1 VNLIRNRNRAT
12 LRRAGNPK
20 ARAILRHGPAYS
32 RVHSVLY
39 LYPGPAQD
47 GTTFLFYQR
56 KRAGHPEEG
65 LSRTFKPQR
74 QANMPVSKGEEG
86 LGKILK
92 FHRQAN
98 MPVSPAHRRL
108 ALGWKGEEGKQM
120 ARAIL
125 RHGPAYSRVHS
136 VLYLYPGPA
145 QDGTTFLFYQR
156 KRAGHPEEGLSR
168 TFKPQRQANMPVS
181 KGEEGLGKI
190 LKFHRQANMPVS
202 PAHRR
207 LALGWKGEEGKQ
219 MARAILRHGPA
230 YSRVHSVLYLYPG
243 PAQDG
248 TTFLFYQRKRAGH
261 PEEGLSRTFKPQRQ
275 ANMPVSPA
283 HRRLALGW
291 KGEEG
296 KQMARAILRH
306 GPVYRPCP

>member
-56 KRAGHPEEG
+56 TRAGHPEEGLSRTFKPQRQANMPVSKGEEG

-136 VLYLYPGPA
+136 VLSLYPGPA
-145 QDGTTFLFYQR
+145 QDGTTFLFYQ
-156 KRAGHPEEGLSR
+156 K
-168 TFKPQRQANMPVS
+168 KN
-181 KGEEGLGKI
+181 
-190 LKFHRQANMPVS
+190 
-202 PAHRR
+202 
-207 LALGWKGEEGKQ
+207 
-219 MARAILRHGPA
+219 GP
-230 YSRVHSVLYLYPG
+230 P
-243 PAQDG
+243 
-248 TTFLFYQRKRAGH
+248 
-261 PEEGLSRTFKPQRQ
+261 
-275 ANMPVSPA
+275 
-283 HRRLALGW
+283 
-291 KGEEG
+291 
-296 KQMARAILRH
+296 
-306 GPVYRPCP
+306 